1 MTCFVKL
8 SYLHKQAAM
17 LQQKFTMQV
26 TTLPPDCDDITRF
39 DGIYFTLP
47 IDYIF
52 TYRSVAHF
60 LPDSPI
66 VVYDLGL
73 AR

>member
-1 MTCFVKL
+1 VKL
-8 SYLHKQAAM
+8 SYLHKQASYAAT
-17 LQQKFTMQV
+17 KIY
-26 TTLPPDCDDITRF
+26 CASDDITRF

-73 AR
+73 ARYG